1 MIWTIV
7 SKAEMEGYA
16 IPPVFQYYREVIGRE
31 NIRLAIVDENDPLDF
46 VREHDIVLLRTASKN
61 LIETIE
67 RKGVTTTAEHYSV
80 YQQAS
85 DKAGLAR
92 LLCEHGIKVP
102 RQYSLDTIQP
112 GSTYF
117 VKPRFGSESFGITE
131 HNICH
136 SKSGVEFQVMRLKE
150 LGYESVIEDFIE
162 GNDATVACYYDP
174 QSNRVHAHAIAVDCE
189 TKGAIQTHKGKF
201 DYNEYC
207 YALKGSVGK
216 EACAISRYV
225 FDLLDIKHH
234 ARIDFRFTENG
245 AVYLIDVNLL
255 PGLGPSAHFS
265 KCLLLTENISYAD
278 TIMNILKSATK

>member
-16 IPPVFQYYREVIGRE
+16 IPPVFQYYREVVGRE
-31 NIRLAIVDENDPLDF
+31 NIRLAVVDEDDPLDF
-46 VREHDIVLLRTASKN
+46 VGEKDIVLLRTASRS
-61 LIETIE
+61 LIETMKA
-67 RKGVTTTAEHYSV
+67 KGVATTAEHYSV
-80 YQQAS
+80 YQLAS
-85 DKAGLAR
+85 DKAELAR

-102 RQYSLDTIQP
+102 RQYSIDHLQP

-131 HNICH
+131 YNICH
-136 SKSGVEFQVMRLKE
+136 SKEDVKFQVMRLQE

-174 QSNRVHAHAIAVDCE
+174 QSDRVCAHAIAVDCE

-207 YALKGSVGK
+207 YALKGSIGK
-216 EACAISRYV
+216 KACAMSKYV
-225 FDLLDIKHH
+225 FDLLGIRHH

-245 AVYLIDVNLL
+245 EVYLIDVNLL

-265 KCLLLTENISYAD
+265 KCLLLTENISYVD
-278 TIMNILKSATK
+278 TILNILKSATK

>member
-16 IPPVFQYYREVIGRE
+16 IPPVFQYYREVVGRE
-31 NIRLAIVDENDPLDF
+31 SIRLAVVDEDDPLDF
-46 VREHDIVLLRTASKN
+46 VGEKDIVLLRTASGS

-67 RKGVTTTAEHYSV
+67 TKGVATTAEHYSV
-80 YQQAS
+80 YQLAS
-85 DKAGLAR
+85 DKAELAR
-92 LLCEHGIKVP
+92 LLYEHGIKVP
-102 RQYSLDTIQP
+102 RQYSIDHLQP

-131 HNICH
+131 YNICH
-136 SKSGVEFQVMRLKE
+136 SKEDVKFQVMRLQE

-174 QSNRVHAHAIAVDCE
+174 QSDRVCAHAIAVDCE

-207 YALKGSVGK
+207 YALKGSIGK
-216 EACAISRYV
+216 KACAMSKYV
-225 FDLLDIKHH
+225 FDLLGIRHH
-234 ARIDFRFTENG
+234 ARIDFRFTGNG
-245 AVYLIDVNLL
+245 EVYLIDVNLL

-265 KCLLLTENISYAD
+265 KCLLLTENISYVD

>member
-7 SKAEMEGYA
+7 SKAEMEDYA
-16 IPPVFQYYREVIGRE
+16 IPPVFQYYREVVGRE
-31 NIRLAIVDENDPLDF
+31 NIRLAVVDEDDPLDF
-46 VREHDIVLLRTASKN
+46 VGEKDIVLLRTASGS

-67 RKGVTTTAEHYSV
+67 AKGVATTAEHYSV
-80 YQQAS
+80 YQLAS
-85 DKAGLAR
+85 DKAELAR

-102 RQYSLDTIQP
+102 RQYSIDHLQP

-131 HNICH
+131 YNICH
-136 SKSGVEFQVMRLKE
+136 SKEDVKFQIMRLQE

-162 GNDATVACYYDP
+162 GNDATVACYYDH
-174 QSNRVHAHAIAVDCE
+174 QSDMVCAHAIAVDCE

-207 YALKGSVGK
+207 YALKGSIGK
-216 EACAISRYV
+216 KACAMSKYV
-225 FDLLDIKHH
+225 FDLLGIRHH

-245 AVYLIDVNLL
+245 EVYLIDVNLL

-265 KCLLLTENISYAD
+265 KCLLLTENISYVD

>member
-7 SKAEMEGYA
+7 SKGEMEVYA
-16 IPPVFQYYREVIGRE
+16 IPPVFQYYREVVGRE
-31 NIRLAIVDENDPLDF
+31 NIRLAVVDDNDPLDF
-46 VREHDIVLLRTASKN
+46 VMENDIVLLRTASKN
-61 LIETIE
+61 LIDTIE
-67 RKGVTTTAEHYSV
+67 RKGVATTAEHYSV

-85 DKAGLAR
+85 DKAELAV

-102 RQYSLDTIQP
+102 RQYSLNDIKL

-131 HNICH
+131 QNICH
-136 SKSGVEFQVMRLKE
+136 SKSDVEFQIIRLKD
-150 LGYESVIEDFIE
+150 LGYESVIENFIE

-174 QSNRVHAHAIAVDCE
+174 QSNKVQTHAIAVDCE

-207 YALKGSVGK
+207 YALKGSIGK
-216 EACAISRYV
+216 KACDMSKYV
-225 FDLLDIKHH
+225 FDLLGIRHH

-245 AVYLIDVNLL
+245 EVYLIDVNLL

-265 KCLLLTENISYAD
+265 KCLLLTENISYVD

>member
-16 IPPVFQYYREVIGRE
+16 IPPVFQYYREVVGRE
-31 NIRLAIVDENDPLDF
+31 NIRLAVVDEDDPLDF
-46 VREHDIVLLRTASKN
+46 VGEKDIVLLRTASGS

-67 RKGVTTTAEHYSV
+67 AKGVATTAEHYSV

-85 DKAGLAR
+85 DKAELAR
-92 LLCEHGIKVP
+92 LLYEHGIKVP
-102 RQYSLDTIQP
+102 RQYSIDHLQP
-112 GSTYF
+112 GSTFF

-131 HNICH
+131 YNICH
-136 SKSGVEFQVMRLKE
+136 SKEDVKFQVMRLQE

-174 QSNRVHAHAIAVDCE
+174 QSDRVCAHAIAVDCE

-207 YALKGSVGK
+207 YALKGSIGK
-216 EACAISRYV
+216 KACAMSKYV
-225 FDLLDIKHH
+225 FDLLGIRHH

-245 AVYLIDVNLL
+245 EVYLIDVNLL

>member
-1 MIWTIV
+1 
-7 SKAEMEGYA
+7 MEGYA
-16 IPPVFQYYREVIGRE
+16 IPPVFQYYREVVGRE
-31 NIRLAIVDENDPLDF
+31 NIRLAVVDDNDPLDF
-46 VREHDIVLLRTASKN
+46 VMENDIVLLRTASKN

-67 RKGVTTTAEHYSV
+67 RKGVSTTAEHYSV

-85 DKAGLAR
+85 DKAELAV

-102 RQYSLDTIQP
+102 RQYSLNDIKL

-131 HNICH
+131 QNICH
-136 SKSGVEFQVMRLKE
+136 SKSDVEFQIIRLKD
-150 LGYESVIEDFIE
+150 LGYESVIENFIE

-174 QSNRVHAHAIAVDCE
+174 QSNKVQTHAIAVDCE
-189 TKGAIQTHKGKF
+189 TNGAIQTHKGKF
-201 DYNEYC
+201 DYDEYC
-207 YALKGSVGK
+207 YALKGTIGK
-216 EACAISRYV
+216 KACAMSKYV
-225 FDLLDIKHH
+225 FDLLGIRHH

-245 AVYLIDVNLL
+245 EVYLIDVNLL

-265 KCLLLTENISYAD
+265 KCLLLTENISYVD

>member
-1 MIWTIV
+1 
-7 SKAEMEGYA
+7 MEGYA
-16 IPPVFQYYREVIGRE
+16 IPPVFQYYREVVGRE
-31 NIRLAIVDENDPLDF
+31 NIRLAVVDEDDPLDF
-46 VREHDIVLLRTASKN
+46 VGEKDIVLLRTASRS
-61 LIETIE
+61 LIETMKA
-67 RKGVTTTAEHYSV
+67 KGVATTAEHYSV
-80 YQQAS
+80 YQLAS
-85 DKAGLAR
+85 DKAELAR

-102 RQYSLDTIQP
+102 RQYSIDHLQP

-131 HNICH
+131 YNICH
-136 SKSGVEFQVMRLKE
+136 SKEDVKFQVMRLQE

-174 QSNRVHAHAIAVDCE
+174 QSDRVCAHAIAVDCE

-207 YALKGSVGK
+207 YALKGSIGK
-216 EACAISRYV
+216 KACAMSKYV
-225 FDLLDIKHH
+225 FDLLGIRHH

-245 AVYLIDVNLL
+245 EVYLIDVNLL

-265 KCLLLTENISYAD
+265 KCLLLTENISYVD
-278 TIMNILKSATK
+278 TILNILKSATK

>member
-16 IPPVFQYYREVIGRE
+16 IPPVFQYYREVVGRE
-31 NIRLAIVDENDPLDF
+31 NIRLAVVDEDDPLDF
-46 VREHDIVLLRTASKN
+46 VGEKDIVLLRTASRS

-67 RKGVTTTAEHYSV
+67 AKGVPTTAEHYSV

-85 DKAGLAR
+85 DKAELAR

-102 RQYSLDTIQP
+102 RQYNIGHLQP

-131 HNICH
+131 YNICH
-136 SKSGVEFQVMRLKE
+136 SKEDVKFQVMRLQE
-150 LGYESVIEDFIE
+150 LGYESVIEGFIE

-174 QSNRVHAHAIAVDCE
+174 QSDRVCAHAIAVDCE

-207 YALKGSVGK
+207 YALKGSIGWK
-216 EACAISRYV
+216 ACAMSKYV
-225 FDLLDIKHH
+225 FDLLGIRHH

-245 AVYLIDVNLL
+245 EVYLIDVNLL

-265 KCLLLTENISYAD
+265 KCLLLTENISYVD

>member
-16 IPPVFQYYREVIGRE
+16 IPPVFQYYREVVGRE
-31 NIRLAIVDENDPLDF
+31 NIRLAVVDEDDPLDF
-46 VREHDIVLLRTASKN
+46 VGEKDIVLLRTASRS

-67 RKGVTTTAEHYSV
+67 AKGVATTAEHYSV
-80 YQQAS
+80 YQLAS
-85 DKAGLAR
+85 DKAELAR
-92 LLCEHGIKVP
+92 LLCKLGINVP
-102 RQYSLDTIQP
+102 RQYSIDHLQP

-131 HNICH
+131 YNICH
-136 SKSGVEFQVMRLKE
+136 SKEDVKFQVMRLQE

-174 QSNRVHAHAIAVDCE
+174 QSDRVCAHAIAVDCE

-207 YALKGSVGK
+207 YALKGSIGK
-216 EACAISRYV
+216 KACAMSKYV
-225 FDLLDIKHH
+225 FDLLGIRHH

-245 AVYLIDVNLL
+245 EVYLIDVNLL

-265 KCLLLTENISYAD
+265 KCLLLTENISYVD